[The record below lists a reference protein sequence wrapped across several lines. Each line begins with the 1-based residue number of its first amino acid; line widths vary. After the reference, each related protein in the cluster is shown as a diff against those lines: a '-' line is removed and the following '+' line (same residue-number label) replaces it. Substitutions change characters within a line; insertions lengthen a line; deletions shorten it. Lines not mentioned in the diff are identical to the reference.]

1 LANDPFRWLIPGVLA
16 GGPHLDPFHEP
27 ETLTQALADLRNAG
41 IGQIITLVE
50 LPLEV
55 PSESGIEMLHVPT
68 LDGEPPEDLEALC
81 AFIDGGKLR
90 GVGTF
95 VHCVAGQGRTGTVL
109 AAYLI
114 WSEQRRAWDAVD
126 EVRRVYNPRAVES
139 PQQLDALEAFERR
152 HRLV

>member
-1 LANDPFRWLIPGVLA
+1 LIPGVLA
-16 GGPHLDPFHEP
+16 GGPHPGVTE
-27 ETLTQALADLRNAG
+27 ALSAAVGELEQAG
-41 IGQIITLVE
+41 IRQIVTLVE
-50 LPLEV
+50 LPLQV
-55 PSESGIEMLHVPT
+55 PIARGIEVRHAPT

-81 AFIDGGKLR
+81 AFVDGGKLR

-126 EVRRVYNPRAVES
+126 EVRRRYHPRAVET